1 MVFFKLQEKITR
13 KSHLAISTDL
23 SQFPGHHKIYVAST
37 SEDMIIQERI
47 TEFDTKYWAQKMY
60 EHILHRYLTASVK
73 DTTPPQLLW
82 LPVHQML
89 LKP

>member
-47 TEFDTKYWAQKMY
+47 TEFDTKY
-60 EHILHRYLTASVK
+60 
-73 DTTPPQLLW
+73 
-82 LPVHQML
+82 
-89 LKP
+89 